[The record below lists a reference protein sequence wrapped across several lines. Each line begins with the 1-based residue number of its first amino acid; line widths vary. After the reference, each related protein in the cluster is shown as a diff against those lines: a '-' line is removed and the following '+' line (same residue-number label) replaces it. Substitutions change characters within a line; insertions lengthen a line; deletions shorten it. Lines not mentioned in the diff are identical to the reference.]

1 MTQVLLHYQ
10 QAHLSV
16 IAFAAVLACTC
27 CQERSN
33 PSRSPPTEV
42 VYLLDLSA
50 ETSRSSIAIRAM
62 A

>member
-1 MTQVLLHYQ
+1 MVQVLLHYQ
-10 QAHLSV
+10 QTHLSM

-27 CQERSN
+27 CQERRN
-33 PSRSPPTEV
+33 PSRLPPTEV

-50 ETSRSSIAIRAM
+50 DTSRSSIAIRAM